1 MHKAIYAFS
10 FMKPFAPSASD
21 VYAHVCMSCV
31 QSAKKALE
39 DFGPVEVA
47 SLANRLVWVTPLPCG
62 LSLAQMK
69 LKLFSWSYFYRLPM
83 LQVASLKSW
92 DGKPA
97 GRRGMKAWVCSCRV
111 LLVYS
116 WLWLVTRVCTV
127 GRLPRPHVF
136 PHSRRL
142 SFPSRICCAEID
154 TDMVNHF

>member
-97 GRRGMKAWVCSCRV
+97 GEEWRHGYV
-111 LLVYS
+111 LVECCWYIVGYGW
-116 WLWLVTRVCTV
+116 WLGSARSVDC
-127 GRLPRPHVF
+127 HVPMF
-136 PHSRRL
+136 SHILAGCLFHRAYVVRKL
-142 SFPSRICCAEID
+142 IRIW
-154 TDMVNHF
+154 